1 MTEVSSHT
9 HTLVHAHTY
18 IHDCSSPLALY
29 SATLLRYM
37 QGKPNASD
45 ATVKNNGMA
54 PHHALSKGLEEAP
67 SLSDDMQVRALKER
81 CL

>member
-1 MTEVSSHT
+1 
-9 HTLVHAHTY
+9 
-18 IHDCSSPLALY
+18 
-29 SATLLRYM
+29 M